1 MCRHEVH
8 PEVTALVHSARAP
21 PGAGNN
27 LNPPNALLIL
37 MVQVYI
43 FIGGVAYFNPKLGL
57 GVFIAVNVVANLFLM
72 SGAAKD
78 E

>member
-1 MCRHEVH
+1 MH
-8 PEVTALVHSARAP
+8 PEVTALAQTARAP

-43 FIGGVAYFNPKLGL
+43 LLGGVAYFNPKLGL
-57 GVFIAVNVVANLFLM
+57 GVFIAVNVAANLFLM
-72 SGAAKD
+72 GGGAKD
-78 E
+78 EE